1 MRSASTVPP
10 VLPPLRALALPGE
23 ARVRIGAWSIP
34 VSVALHVLVLAA
46 LLTFIDI
53 RRPEALREEAINVEI
68 VMLPPPAPAVPDTPE
83 ELAAKPRVP
92 RRSHPRRKPTPIA
105 RPSMVKPSQMLS
117 GAVLADPRSQEARD
131 EIAQMPQQLRGEQL
145 CGIEAMAQVGAWEE
159 TLKPDLVVSY
169 AMAWPTMTGDVME
182 ADGAAIHSGDEWF
195 RLKYICELAPDRMT
209 VVAFEFEM
217 GDPIPRKDWEEHSLP
232 DGSKPLD

>member
-1 MRSASTVPP
+1 
-10 VLPPLRALALPGE
+10 
-23 ARVRIGAWSIP
+23 
-34 VSVALHVLVLAA
+34 
-46 LLTFIDI
+46 
-53 RRPEALREEAINVEI
+53 
-68 VMLPPPAPAVPDTPE
+68 
-83 ELAAKPRVP
+83 
-92 RRSHPRRKPTPIA
+92 
-105 RPSMVKPSQMLS
+105 MVKPSQMLS
-117 GAVLADPRSQEARD
+117 DAVLADPRSQEARD